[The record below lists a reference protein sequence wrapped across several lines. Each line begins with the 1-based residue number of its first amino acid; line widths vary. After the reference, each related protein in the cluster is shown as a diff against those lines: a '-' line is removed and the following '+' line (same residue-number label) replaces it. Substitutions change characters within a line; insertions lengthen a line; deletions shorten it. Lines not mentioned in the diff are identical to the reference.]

1 MTTAAAQPATA
12 AMAPG
17 STGPGGSGPDSH
29 ALAAT
34 AATAAT
40 ATDAYFS
47 YLGFVCGAYHIEY
60 CVKGVTAAITCGLGL
75 AGWPQATAITTNQ
88 EHTSARPPAAARE
101 PDPAQ

>member
-75 AGWPQATAITTNQ
+75 AGWPPGNGDHGEPGVHQ
-88 EHTSARPPAAARE
+88 RPPASGG
-101 PDPAQ
+101 PGT